1 MIFCGSAQYRC
12 NLGGGRARNQGD
24 MYQIHTYLLSFRLC
38 RPQATSALHPSTKD
52 NLMFRI
58 QKILWTL
65 YIPIITSLQDAQYFS
80 DSEHQMNS
88 GGWAQYR
95 GSLGG
100 GGAGNQGDMHRRM
113 RNRTL
118 TGLESMRGMGGMD
131 HLRPASA
138 QGRPIT
144 PSFSN
149 EKDPGQT
156 FIDFNPA
163 GT

>member
-1 MIFCGSAQYRC
+1 MS
-12 NLGGGRARNQGD
+12 
-24 MYQIHTYLLSFRLC
+24 
-38 RPQATSALHPSTKD
+38 
-52 NLMFRI
+52 
-58 QKILWTL
+58 
-65 YIPIITSLQDAQYFS
+65 
-80 DSEHQMNS
+80 S

-163 GT
+163 GEVDMIIFLKCKIAQSLKHYIAVFQEFEIRKL

>member
-1 MIFCGSAQYRC
+1 ME
-12 NLGGGRARNQGD
+12 D
-24 MYQIHTYLLSFRLC
+24 EEDKFRLEGIGLC
-38 RPQATSALHPSTKD
+38 NIYFIRKYRFSFVYASK
-52 NLMFRI
+52 RI
-58 QKILWTL
+58 T
-65 YIPIITSLQDAQYFS
+65 TSLQDAQYFS

>member
-1 MIFCGSAQYRC
+1 
-12 NLGGGRARNQGD
+12 
-24 MYQIHTYLLSFRLC
+24 MYQIHTNLLSFRLC
-38 RPQATSALHPSTKD
+38 RTQAIFALHPSTRD

-58 QKILWTL
+58 RKILWTL
-65 YIPIITSLQDAQYFS
+65 YIFITTSLQDAQYFS

>member
-1 MIFCGSAQYRC
+1 MA
-12 NLGGGRARNQGD
+12 
-24 MYQIHTYLLSFRLC
+24 
-38 RPQATSALHPSTKD
+38 
-52 NLMFRI
+52 
-58 QKILWTL
+58 
-65 YIPIITSLQDAQYFS
+65 
-80 DSEHQMNS
+80 S

-100 GGAGNQGDMHRRM
+100 GGAGAQGDVHRRM

-118 TGLESMRGMGGMD
+118 TGLETMRMPGSGGAGGMD
-131 HLRPASA
+131 HLRPVSA

-149 EKDPGQT
+149 DKDPGQT

-163 GT
+163 GQ

>member
-1 MIFCGSAQYRC
+1 MV
-12 NLGGGRARNQGD
+12 
-24 MYQIHTYLLSFRLC
+24 
-38 RPQATSALHPSTKD
+38 
-52 NLMFRI
+52 
-58 QKILWTL
+58 
-65 YIPIITSLQDAQYFS
+65 
-80 DSEHQMNS
+80 S

-100 GGAGNQGDMHRRM
+100 GGAGDRGDMQRRM

-118 TGLESMRGMGGMD
+118 TGLETMRMGGMD
-131 HLRPASA
+131 HLRPVSA

-149 EKDPGQT
+149 DKDPGQT

-163 GT
+163 GIKHLPTY